1 MSQGQAAQAYRIS
14 GNNYLEPTKLVIQEK
29 MRDLTESLYQ
39 LWKWPRSN
47 MNSLNFQE
55 ESNMKMTD

>member
-29 MRDLTESLYQ
+29 MRDLTESSYQ
-39 LWKWPRSN
+39 R
-47 MNSLNFQE
+47 
-55 ESNMKMTD
+55 